1 MTVNVRGGFDV
12 AVTQP
17 LLHILERKTHA
28 QQIAGRAVPQLME
41 TNLRQPML
49 FEKLLKLVCHIIRWE
64 RSAITPAKHI
74 VTFVISV
81 AEKLFVFLL
90 LGLQLQQEFFIPGVM
105 GKERRLE
112 LFFVLSFLPVDEGL
126 KIVLVD
132 LTKSEF
138 LVFKVGKTKW
148 NSA

>member
-12 AVTQP
+12 AVTQS

-49 FEKLLKLVCHIIRWE
+49 FEKLLKLVRHVIRGK
-64 RSAITPAKHI
+64 RSAITPAKQI

-81 AEKLFVFLL
+81 AEKCFVFLL
-90 LGLQLQQEFFIPGVM
+90 LGLQLKQEFFYI
-105 GKERRLE
+105 RRHG
-112 LFFVLSFLPVDEGL
+112 EGAPAG
-126 KIVLVD
+126 IVLG
-132 LTKSEF
+132 LF
-138 LVFKVGKTKW
+138 LCDNGRDSGYTRDYYTVKYDNPGYDYAFTY
-148 NSA
+148 